1 MSENHVPKY
10 LPCVSI
16 DCTVLGFSEGKL
28 QVLLI
33 ARNKEPK
40 KGAWGLPGGLI
51 QENEDLDSAAK
62 RILESATGI
71 SDVYMDQLRAFGSV
85 ARFPGKRIIT
95 IGYTALIKPEN
106 YALRPGA
113 IVQDVKWADIS
124 PELNLI
130 FDHNQILED
139 SLGYLKR
146 QVQQYPIGFELL
158 PQKFTMPEILSL
170 YEAILGKDLDRR
182 NFSKKLLKMR
192 TIKRLNEKRKSEG
205 RRAAQL
211 YQFDKEIYERYQ
223 QDPKSYNFSR
233 L

>member
-1 MSENHVPKY
+1 MSENHAYKY

-33 ARNKEPK
+33 ARNTEPK

-62 RILESATGI
+62 RILKSATGVTDI
-71 SDVYMDQLRAFGSV
+71 YMDQIRAFGAV
-85 ARFPGKRIIT
+85 ERFPGKRIIT

-106 YALRPGA
+106 YALKPGS
-113 IVQDVKWADIS
+113 IVQDVKWVDITH
-124 PELNLI
+124 ELNLV

-139 SLGYLKR
+139 SLEYLKR

-223 QDPKSYNFSR
+223 QERKSYNFSR
-233 L
+233 I